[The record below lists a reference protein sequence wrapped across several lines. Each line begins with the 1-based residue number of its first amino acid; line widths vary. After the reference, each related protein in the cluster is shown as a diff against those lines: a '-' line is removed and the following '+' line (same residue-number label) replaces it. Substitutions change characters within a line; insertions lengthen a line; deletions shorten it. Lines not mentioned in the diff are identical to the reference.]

1 VNRVISS
8 ITLVLGLAALM
19 VGVYA
24 EQWNTI
30 RDLLVKFV
38 PLFP

>member
-8 ITLVLGLAALM
+8 IILVLGLATM
-19 VGVYA
+19 MIGVYA
-24 EQWNTI
+24 EQWNTMK
-30 RDLLVKFV
+30 DLVVKFV

>member
-1 VNRVISS
+1 MNRVISS
-8 ITLVLGLAALM
+8 ITLVLGLAAMM

-24 EQWNTI
+24 EQWSI
-30 RDLLVKFV
+30 IKDLVIKFV